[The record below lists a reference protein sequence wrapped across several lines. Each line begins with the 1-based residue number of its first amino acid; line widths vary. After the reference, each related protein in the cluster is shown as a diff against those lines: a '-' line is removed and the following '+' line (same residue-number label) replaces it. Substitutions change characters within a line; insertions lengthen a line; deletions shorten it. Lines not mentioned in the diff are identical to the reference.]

1 MIESQSEE
9 SPKNRKQNLQEKE
22 FLLKAKQTLNQLKI
36 DQRNLWLSSPLLIAL
51 ATSIGGLAGA
61 TLTGLLEVYSS
72 AQLERQKFEFSLI
85 EKQLSSIHSEEEK
98 TTNELDKAK
107 QEAAES
113 LVFLVDVGIIK
124 SLNKEQI
131 RQWAQNPSGLP
142 QLHVRAIQIDDP
154 YNAANIRSGP
164 GAEYS
169 VVGTYINGTAVTLLG
184 EFGEG
189 WYRVQVGQTT
199 GWLPRQALGL

>member
-1 MIESQSEE
+1 MIEPQSEE
-9 SPKNRKQNLQEKE
+9 SPTNGKQNLQEKE

-61 TLTGLLEVYSS
+61 TLTGLLEIYSS

-85 EKQLSSIHSEEEK
+85 EQQLSAIHSEEEK
-98 TTNELDKAK
+98 TKDELEKAK
-107 QEAAES
+107 QDAAES

-131 RQWAQNPSGLP
+131 REWAENPSSLP
-142 QLHVRAIQIDDP
+142 ALHVRTIQMATP

-164 GAEYS
+164 GVEYS
-169 VVGTYINGTAVTLLG
+169 VIGTYRNGTTVTLLG
-184 EFGEG
+184 EYGRG
-189 WYRVQVGQTT
+189 WYRVQVGQTI